1 MNDKT
6 RDSVL
11 LGGLILTGA
20 AVAGLLLLA
29 IWMAGGSLGA
39 AAIGVS
45 LAAGVLTA
53 VVPALLIRARIVAPI
68 RRVSQAI
75 EQTRLDGDLARRVEK
90 GPGEAGLLADS
101 FNNLVS
107 SVQSMMGKVVFSSN
121 QVQSAAER
129 LIKEARGISEGCSSQ
144 QAAANGT
151 ATAMDEMA
159 AGIKDVADHANQTA
173 DNAKAAQA
181 LAAQGGEIAERTSR
195 EIERIA
201 GSVEQAAS
209 LVEKL
214 GQRSQEIGGIV
225 QMIRDIAD
233 QTNLLALNAAIE
245 AARAGEQGRGFAVV
259 ADEVRKLAERT
270 SSATVEIG
278 NIVTAIQNETG
289 HAVRSIREG
298 SEQASAGARL
308 ANDATTA
315 LRQIRDGAEE
325 TMQKVAAIATAIGQ
339 HSSASRDVSSYV
351 QNILSLAG
359 ANASG
364 SHATLEEASGLESLA
379 SNLKEVGSVFKL
391 GAEGDAALRIH
402 ERMPELVQGA
412 ARRIGEVL
420 EQAIARG
427 EISEEAL
434 FSQEYTPIP
443 NTTPQK
449 FHTKF
454 DGLTDKLFP
463 AVQEPILDRN
473 SECAYAGAVDVR
485 GYFPT
490 HNKRYCQP
498 LTGDPKKDVAGNRTK
513 RIFDDPVG
521 KRCGGH
527 ELPFFLQTYR
537 RDTGE
542 IMHDI
547 SAPIYVRGRHWG
559 GFRVGYRA

>member
-1 MNDKT
+1 VPAC
-6 RDSVL
+6 RAAASRWWRR
-11 LGGLILTGA
+11 GA
-20 AVAGLLLLA
+20 Q
-29 IWMAGGSLGA
+29 AGG
-39 AAIGVS
+39 
-45 LAAGVLTA
+45 TH
-53 VVPALLIRARIVAPI
+53 
-68 RRVSQAI
+68 
-75 EQTRLDGDLARRVEK
+75 
-90 GPGEAGLLADS
+90 
-101 FNNLVS
+101 
-107 SVQSMMGKVVFSSN
+107 VQ
-121 QVQSAAER
+121 R
-129 LIKEARGISEGCSSQ
+129 
-144 QAAANGT
+144 
-151 ATAMDEMA
+151 
-159 AGIKDVADHANQTA
+159 H
-173 DNAKAAQA
+173 
-181 LAAQGGEIAERTSR
+181 GG
-195 EIERIA
+195 
-201 GSVEQAAS
+201 
-209 LVEKL
+209 
-214 GQRSQEIGGIV
+214 
-225 QMIRDIAD
+225 
-233 QTNLLALNAAIE
+233 
-245 AARAGEQGRGFAVV
+245 
-259 ADEVRKLAERT
+259 
-270 SSATVEIG
+270 IG
-278 NIVTAIQNETG
+278 NIVTAILTRPATG
-289 HAVRSIREG
+289 ALHPRG

-315 LRQIRDGAEE
+315 LRQIATAQWKHAEGGGHP
-325 TMQKVAAIATAIGQ
+325 TAIGQ

-449 FHTKF
+449 FHTQF

-537 RDTGE
+537 RDT
-542 IMHDI
+542 
-547 SAPIYVRGRHWG
+547 A
-559 GFRVGYRA
+559 